1 MANVLVVPVCPN
13 ANGQAVSEAL
23 AASLSDATVFRAF
36 GDTHEAEKLLA
47 AGKSDDWMD
56 LLMGRVSSLESE
68 CVVIKGIN
76 PDSEQI
82 YLCSKN
88 VELASSFNARVVFA
102 AHVQDDNVDS
112 VARRLNLAKQA
123 YAHSNNELAGFVL
136 DGANDAAGAS
146 ITVETGLTYLG
157 SSESL
162 RDTTSLFQQQAGQ
175 MSPAKF
181 RFNMMEAARSA
192 NKRIVLPE
200 GAEPRTVQAAASCQE
215 KGLARCVLLA
225 TRAEVEAVAA
235 EKGIK
240 LPESLEIIDPASI
253 IEDYVA
259 PMVEMR
265 KSKGLTPDQARE
277 QLKDTVVLG
286 TMMMAENHV
295 DGLVSGAVNTTA
307 NTIRPALQ
315 LIKTAPGASLVSSVF
330 FMLLPGQVLVY
341 GDCAVNPEP
350 NAEELAEIA
359 IQSAD
364 SAAAF
369 GIEPRVALISYS
381 TGTSGTGPAVEKVA
395 QAVAIAQQKRPDL
408 IIDGPLQYDAA
419 SVESV
424 AKSKAPNSKVAGK
437 ATVFI
442 FPDLNT
448 GNCTYKAVQ
457 RNANVLSVGPM
468 LQGLNKPVN
477 DLSRGALIEDIVYTI
492 ALTAIQ
498 AVQMAK

>member
-162 RDTTSLFQQQAGQ
+162 RDTTSLFQQQAGHQ
-175 MSPAKF
+175 QSF
-181 RFNMMEAARSA
+181 
-192 NKRIVLPE
+192 V
-200 GAEPRTVQAAASCQE
+200 
-215 KGLARCVLLA
+215 
-225 TRAEVEAVAA
+225 
-235 EKGIK
+235 
-240 LPESLEIIDPASI
+240 SI
-253 IEDYVA
+253 
-259 PMVEMR
+259 
-265 KSKGLTPDQARE
+265 
-277 QLKDTVVLG
+277 
-286 TMMMAENHV
+286 
-295 DGLVSGAVNTTA
+295 
-307 NTIRPALQ
+307 
-315 LIKTAPGASLVSSVF
+315 
-330 FMLLPGQVLVY
+330 
-341 GDCAVNPEP
+341 
-350 NAEELAEIA
+350 
-359 IQSAD
+359 
-364 SAAAF
+364 
-369 GIEPRVALISYS
+369 
-381 TGTSGTGPAVEKVA
+381 
-395 QAVAIAQQKRPDL
+395 
-408 IIDGPLQYDAA
+408 
-419 SVESV
+419 
-424 AKSKAPNSKVAGK
+424 
-437 ATVFI
+437 
-442 FPDLNT
+442 
-448 GNCTYKAVQ
+448 
-457 RNANVLSVGPM
+457 
-468 LQGLNKPVN
+468 
-477 DLSRGALIEDIVYTI
+477 
-492 ALTAIQ
+492 
-498 AVQMAK
+498 